1 MLSCRKGSEKYY
13 KLEKFKDDFTDLN
26 KTNRSLFKMG
36 STELSRAIPEITLE
50 ME

>member
-1 MLSCRKGSEKYY
+1 MYY
-13 KLEKFKDDFTDLN
+13 NLENFKDDFTYLN

-36 STELSRAIPEITLE
+36 FTELCSAIPEITLE